1 MSGEFYLTCV
11 SRRKYRCD
19 FSGSRPSVGY
29 AISRENHVI
38 QSLRLLT
45 DVSKLS
51 EILTDWKTFLIL
63 LTSPFPTLIVIFVSV
78 VGRTP

>member
-11 SRRKYRCD
+11 SRRKYHRD

-51 EILTDWKTFLIL
+51 EILTDWKTFPIL
-63 LTSPFPTLIVIFVSV
+63 LTSAFLTLIVVFVFV